1 VTIIGNTNLA
11 SELSSDATLLYAR
24 NIFEFI
30 KLLFDENNSF
40 TINLEDELI
49 SGSLLTTDGQI
60 KK

>member
-1 VTIIGNTNLA
+1 MTIIGNTNLA

-40 TINLEDELI
+40 SINLEDELI

>member
-1 VTIIGNTNLA
+1 MTIIGNTNLA

>member
-40 TINLEDELI
+40 SINLEDELI